1 MYLTFLKSDNA
12 MLPLLLTYAKKF
24 GKDGN
29 SKACTLRSYPLSR
42 FLLLSDTAE
51 KLLPLLL

>member
-12 MLPLLLTYAKKF
+12 ILPLLLTSAKKSR
-24 GKDGN
+24 KDGN

-51 KLLPLLL
+51 NLLPLLL